1 MKKKLILLLVA
12 VCMLLTCFACG
23 GGKKPGNGITPP
35 PSFNEKWGALP
46 DEDFGSE
53 AFRIS
58 TRDGYETMEVLVADE
73 NSENLLDLALMYRNA
88 AVEDRYNVVITP
100 VSNGGGMGEQINGVL
115 NDCIQN
121 ADKFELAMTY
131 VFESAPLI
139 TNGYVYNW
147 NKLKYTNLDQSQWI
161 NGMNEKFAVRDA
173 IYTAVSKMCVSTF
186 TNTFAFFYNRDLG
199 EQYDPEFSNKLFDTI
214 RSGDWTYD
222 YLMNF
227 VNEYGYTE
235 LDNVSGRTAGD
246 GYAYYATTDWIID
259 AWHAAWDIPMI
270 SNTVENG
277 LEDVYMSDKL
287 LSFVDRMHTMYYNT
301 PGIMNGNQG
310 AANTSWMADR
320 SVFTTNWL
328 NATFTTYDSFD
339 GTYTVLPFPKYDEN
353 QTEYRSAMADN
364 YSVLSIPIS
373 ADPDDVSLIVEAL
386 SLASEEH
393 MYDAYQTDALQG
405 NTVSDPDTIEMIQ
418 YVFNNIS
425 WDIGTLLFS
434 ETKLMDLA
442 RLDVM
447 RNPGASQIAKTYDE
461 MKDDVAAALER
472 IMTAFDLF
480 QDN

>member
-1 MKKKLILLLVA
+1 M
-12 VCMLLTCFACG
+12 
-23 GGKKPGNGITPP
+23 
-35 PSFNEKWGALP
+35 
-46 DEDFGSE
+46 
-53 AFRIS
+53 
-58 TRDGYETMEVLVADE
+58 
-73 NSENLLDLALMYRNA
+73 
-88 AVEDRYNVVITP
+88 
-100 VSNGGGMGEQINGVL
+100 
-115 NDCIQN
+115 
-121 ADKFELAMTY
+121 
-131 VFESAPLI
+131 
-139 TNGYVYNW
+139 
-147 NKLKYTNLDQSQWI
+147 
-161 NGMNEKFAVRDA
+161 
-173 IYTAVSKMCVSTF
+173 
-186 TNTFAFFYNRDLG
+186 
-199 EQYDPEFSNKLFDTI
+199 
-214 RSGDWTYD
+214 
-222 YLMNF
+222 
-227 VNEYGYTE
+227 
-235 LDNVSGRTAGD
+235 DNVSGRTAGD
-246 GYAYYATTDWIID
+246 GYAYYATSDWIID

-270 SNTVENG
+270 SNTVEDG
-277 LEDVYMSDKL
+277 LVDVYMSDKL

-328 NATFTTYDSFD
+328 NATFTTYDEFD

-353 QTEYRSAMADN
+353 QTNYRSAMADN

-393 MYDAYQTDALQG
+393 MYEAYQYDALQG

-442 RLDVM
+442 RNDVI